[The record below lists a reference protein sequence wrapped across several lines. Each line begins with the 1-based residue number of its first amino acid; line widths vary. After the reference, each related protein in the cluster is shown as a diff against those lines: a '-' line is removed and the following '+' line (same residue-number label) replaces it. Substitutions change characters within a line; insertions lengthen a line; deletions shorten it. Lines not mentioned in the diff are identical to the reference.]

1 MTEVEALRA
10 MTYEQRVAALDVAEI
25 GIRMT
30 VDVITE
36 ALMVP
41 CDLLLVVDA
50 VEALA
55 EHLDEVI
62 AA

>member
-41 CDLLLVVDA
+41 CDLLLWQMQ
-50 VEALA
+50 LRPS
-55 EHLDEVI
+55 LSI
-62 AA
+62 WTR